1 MSVSPHM
8 SPVPGSN
15 RKQGWVLTH
24 WPGFCPKMH
33 YLVLTVA
40 WFSCRELTRPAI
52 IKRDGVMIQPLKY
65 SKPLADQK
73 LPANN
78 AERKKVAVVSG
89 GMPKKSKR

>member
-1 MSVSPHM
+1 
-8 SPVPGSN
+8 
-15 RKQGWVLTH
+15 
-24 WPGFCPKMH
+24 
-33 YLVLTVA
+33 
-40 WFSCRELTRPAI
+40 
-52 IKRDGVMIQPLKY
+52 MIQPLKY